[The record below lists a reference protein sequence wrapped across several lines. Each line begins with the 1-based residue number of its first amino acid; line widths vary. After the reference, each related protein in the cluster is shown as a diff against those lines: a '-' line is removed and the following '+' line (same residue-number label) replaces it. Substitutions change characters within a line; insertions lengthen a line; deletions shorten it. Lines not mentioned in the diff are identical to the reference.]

1 MSTTTSADAKKGS
14 AFTDQFRLLVRYP
27 NFGLL
32 WTGQTISFF
41 GDAFYSIALIW
52 LVQEMTGS
60 RTMMGAI
67 SAVVSATAL
76 FGLVAG
82 ALVDRWD
89 RRLTMLFSDILRGL
103 VILTIPVLF
112 TLGRMEI
119 WHLFAAGLA
128 MGLLSQLFNPAKQAL
143 LPHLV
148 PPADLT
154 GANALSQM
162 SYTLLMAVGYGL
174 GGALIGLMTTSQL
187 FAIDSATFAVSAF
200 TIWLMRVPTPVYQE
214 VGEQETPEE
223 QEKGGVRHLKDDIL
237 EGFRYIRSDALISIT
252 IPVAL
257 IANFVFAPL
266 TVLLAAWAK
275 DEINAGAQGFGLLM
289 GSYLGG
295 TLLGTLSASTLTG
308 RFSRGRLVI
317 WGVILMGLPL
327 IILALLPNLYL
338 DMMMLA
344 FIGFTNGIVNII
356 LIATFQQRVPDAMMG
371 RFFGTFIGLSM
382 LAAPLGIAL
391 GGVIADYVPLS
402 TILIVM
408 GVAMAL
414 IGVSLFRQPAVVE
427 LS

>member
-1 MSTTTSADAKKGS
+1 MSTTTSAEVKTRS
-14 AFTDQFRLLVRYP
+14 AFTDQFRLLARYP

-60 RTMMGAI
+60 RAMMGAI

-119 WHLFAAGLA
+119 WHLFAAGLV

-148 PPADLT
+148 PPRDLT

-162 SYTLLMAVGYGL
+162 SYTLLMAAGYGL
-174 GGALIGLMTTSQL
+174 GGALLGLMTTAQL

-200 TIWLMRVPTPVYQE
+200 TIWLLRVPALPHQSEEAYE
-214 VGEQETPEE
+214 PPEE
-223 QEKGGVRHLKDDIL
+223 QEHIGPGQLKDDIL

-252 IPVAL
+252 IPVAI

-275 DEINAGAQGFGLLM
+275 DVIYAGAQGFGLLM
-289 GSYLGG
+289 GSYLAG
-295 TLLGTLSASTLTG
+295 TLLGTLSASALTA
-308 RFSRGRLVI
+308 RFSRGKLVI
-317 WGVILMGLPL
+317 WGVILMGVPL
-327 IILALLPNLYL
+327 IIFALVPNLYL
-338 DMMMLA
+338 DMAMLA
-344 FIGFTNGIVNII
+344 LIGFTDGIVNII
-356 LIATFQQRVPDAMMG
+356 LIVTFQQRVPDAMMG
-371 RFFGTFIGLSM
+371 RFFGTFIGLAM

-391 GGVIADYVPLS
+391 GGIIADYVSLTS
-402 TILIVM
+402 ILIVM
-408 GVAMAL
+408 GIAMAL
-414 IGVSLFRQPAVVE
+414 IGISLFRQSAISE
-427 LS
+427 LT